1 MNLVYNIRMGFHLAN
16 PDEPSI
22 KPVESKLA
30 VLPKQESRR
39 IRRAARDY
47 ADTLIPTAMQGL
59 AEALVAEDWD
69 VRWKAIDRVLKMTMS
84 GLPNE
89 VVDPD
94 EVVVDSTAKESEALK
109 ALESETEKGT
119 GLPDE

>member
-1 MNLVYNIRMGFHLAN
+1 MGFHLAN

-22 KPVESKLA
+22 RPVEAKLA
-30 VLPKQESRR
+30 ALPKQESRR

-84 GLPNE
+84 ALPNE

-94 EVVVDSTAKESEALK
+94 EVVVDSTAKEVDALK
-109 ALESETEKGT
+109 ELEKSTESGT
-119 GLPDE
+119 GQDDVG